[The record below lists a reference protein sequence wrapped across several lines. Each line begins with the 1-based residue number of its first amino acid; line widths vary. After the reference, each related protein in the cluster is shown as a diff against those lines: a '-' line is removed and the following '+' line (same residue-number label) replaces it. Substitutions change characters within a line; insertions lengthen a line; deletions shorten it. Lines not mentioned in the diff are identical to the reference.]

1 MSSLVLAAANS
12 SYAQNE
18 KYRAKLDGKK
28 EVPPVK
34 TTSEGVINF
43 KTKGDMLT
51 WKINVTGISDATG
64 VHIHKGKIGENG
76 EAVVDLLK
84 VSKHSDNPN
93 GMVMRGNVT
102 ESSLIGSM
110 AGKTIADLKTA
121 IANGD
126 VRKDKFAQ
134 AGVDAFAIARADGC
148 VELLREVGKE
158 VEDGGGVGCNAHL
171 QVRESE
177 GLGSGKA
184 TDVGEPITHASVD
197 AGHQFDVSDTVF
209 EADEIGAALAKLLE
223 RAVVH
228 DGVVAV
234 VEDDPEV
241 RGFADG
247 FRMGE

>member
-1 MSSLVLAAANS
+1 MWMIVLGAALASLVITATNS

-18 KYRAKLDGKK
+18 NYRAKLDGNK

-121 IANGD
+121 MSNGD
-126 VRKDKFAQ
+126 VYINLKTKDHP
-134 AGVDAFAIARADGC
+134 DG
-148 VELLREVGKE
+148 LMRGQIKLK
-158 VEDGGGVGCNAHL
+158 
-171 QVRESE
+171 
-177 GLGSGKA
+177 GSNA
-184 TDVGEPITHASVD
+184 TDSSVTD
-197 AGHQFDVSDTVF
+197 STNSTS
-209 EADEIGAALAKLLE
+209 
-223 RAVVH
+223 
-228 DGVVAV
+228 
-234 VEDDPEV
+234 
-241 RGFADG
+241 
-247 FRMGE
+247 